1 MDLGSSFTASSQ
13 GPCYARTGKPFQL
26 HGGGHSERSFIHIQ
40 DVVRATLIVMMPN
53 QEALAFV
60 DPRGDQYSH
69 VVHESVTFVVL
80 TSSVVEDGDERL
92 GKDQSYL
99 LDSTAMREY
108 FSRRDQV
115 SLPDGLVDTLEW
127 VDAHLEQIKTLPWHY
142 QHKA

>member
-1 MDLGSSFTASSQ
+1 M
-13 GPCYARTGKPFQL
+13 
-26 HGGGHSERSFIHIQ
+26 
-40 DVVRATLIVMMPN
+40 
-53 QEALAFV
+53 
-60 DPRGDQYSH
+60 
-69 VVHESVTFVVL
+69 
-80 TSSVVEDGDERL
+80 VEDGDERL

-108 FSRRDQV
+108 FSWRDQV